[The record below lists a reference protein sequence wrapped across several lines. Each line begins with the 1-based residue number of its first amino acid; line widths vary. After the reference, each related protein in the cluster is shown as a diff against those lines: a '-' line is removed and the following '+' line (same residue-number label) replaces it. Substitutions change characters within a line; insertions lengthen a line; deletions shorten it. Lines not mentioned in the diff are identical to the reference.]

1 MSKCYSANLMVDISR
16 VQTDL
21 VQGWIFDIQR
31 YSINDG
37 PGIRTTVFFKSCPLG
52 CLWCDNPES
61 QSKMPELIYLS
72 SLCTNCHRCVAVCP
86 SGATTVGPDGQMR
99 IDRSLC
105 QVCGK
110 CAEVCPNEARV
121 IIGKLMT
128 VEEVF
133 QVVSKDTLFY
143 RNSGGGVT
151 ASGGEPLHQPEF
163 LKALLTRCQE
173 AGMHTTL
180 DTCGLA
186 EWSTVADILE
196 HVDLVLFD
204 LKHMDSEMHGRLTG
218 VSNETILQNLER
230 IAKLKVVIVRIPLI
244 PDYNDSE
251 TNIEA
256 SGQFL
261 SSIGISRVDV
271 VPYHQLGMGK
281 YERLGKK
288 YALSDVAPM
297 SDERTEICIRILE
310 RYGLEVAV
318 A

>member
-1 MSKCYSANLMVDISR
+1 MQ
-16 VQTDL
+16 VQTD
-21 VQGWIFDIQR
+21 VIQGWVFDIQR

-37 PGIRTTVFFKSCPLG
+37 PGIRTTVFLKGCPLG

-61 QSKMPELIYLS
+61 QDKMPELLYLP
-72 SLCTNCHRCVAVCP
+72 SLCINCQRCVAVCP
-86 SGATTVGPDGQMR
+86 NGATTVGTNGLIQ

-110 CAEVCPNEARV
+110 CVEVCSTGARV
-121 IIGKLMT
+121 IVGELMT

-151 ASGGEPLHQPEF
+151 AGGGEPMHQPEF

-173 AGMHTTL
+173 AGLHTAL
-180 DTCGLA
+180 DTCGLV
-186 EWSTVADILE
+186 EWKTLEEVLE

-204 LKHMDSEMHGRLTG
+204 LKHMDSEVHRNLTG
-218 VSNETILQNLER
+218 VGNEIILENLER
-230 IAKLKVVIVRIPLI
+230 TTKHKLVVVRIPLI
-244 PDYNDSE
+244 PGYTDSK

-261 SSIGISRVDV
+261 SRIGASRVDV
-271 VPYHQLGMGK
+271 VPYHQLGVGK
-281 YERLGKK
+281 YTRLGKQ
-288 YALSDVAPM
+288 YTLSDVETI
-297 SDERTEICIRILE
+297 SDERTEICMRILE
-310 RYGLEVAV
+310 RYGLQVDVA
-318 A
+318 

>member
-1 MSKCYSANLMVDISR
+1 MQ
-16 VQTDL
+16 VQTD
-21 VQGWIFDIQR
+21 VIQGWVFDIQR

-37 PGIRTTVFFKSCPLG
+37 PGIRTTVFLKGCPLG

-61 QSKMPELIYLS
+61 QDKMPELLYLP
-72 SLCTNCHRCVAVCP
+72 SLCINCQRCVAVCP
-86 SGATTVGPDGQMR
+86 NGATTVGTNGLIQ

-110 CAEVCPNEARV
+110 CVEVCPTGARV
-121 IIGKLMT
+121 IVGELMT

-151 ASGGEPLHQPEF
+151 TSGGEPTHQPEF

-173 AGMHTTL
+173 AGLHTAL
-180 DTCGLA
+180 DTCGLV
-186 EWSTVADILE
+186 EWQTLEEILE

-204 LKHMDSEMHGRLTG
+204 LKHMDTEVHRNLTG
-218 VSNETILQNLER
+218 VGNEIILENLER
-230 IAKLKVVIVRIPLI
+230 TTKHKLVVVRIPLI
-244 PDYNDSE
+244 PGYTDSK

-261 SSIGISRVDV
+261 SRIGASRVDV
-271 VPYHQLGMGK
+271 VPYHQLGVGK

-288 YALSDVAPM
+288 YTLRDVETI
-297 SDERTEICIRILE
+297 SDERTEECVQILE
-310 RYGLEVAV
+310 RYGLQVDIA
-318 A
+318 